1 MTQTHKPQQAGPQSS
16 AALQAQLEAGIRA
29 LGIELPAAAVQ
40 RLLDYRVEL
49 EKWNAAYNLTA
60 IRLPSEMVTRHLLD
74 SLALLPL
81 LREARGAQTE
91 NRLLDVGAGAGL
103 PGLVLAIADPALQ
116 VTVLD
121 SNGKKARFM
130 RHAVRALALGN
141 AEVAEARVEDWRPS
155 QPYQYVASRAF
166 AQLGD
171 FVAASAHLLVPG
183 GQWLAMKGKLDKSE
197 LAAIPAAIE
206 IREIRR
212 LSVPGLNEE
221 RHVIVAAAPTLQ
233 TLHS

>member
-1 MTQTHKPQQAGPQSS
+1 MTQTQKPQQAGPQSS

-29 LGIELPAAAVQ
+29 LGIELAAATVQ

-81 LREARGAQTE
+81 LRDSPRPQAE

-141 AEVAEARVEDWRPS
+141 AEVAEARVEDW
-155 QPYQYVASRAF
+155 QPQQAYQYIASRAF

-171 FVAASAHLLVPG
+171 FVAASRHLLAPG

-221 RHVIVAAAPTLQ
+221 RHVIVAATPTPQALP
-233 TLHS
+233 T